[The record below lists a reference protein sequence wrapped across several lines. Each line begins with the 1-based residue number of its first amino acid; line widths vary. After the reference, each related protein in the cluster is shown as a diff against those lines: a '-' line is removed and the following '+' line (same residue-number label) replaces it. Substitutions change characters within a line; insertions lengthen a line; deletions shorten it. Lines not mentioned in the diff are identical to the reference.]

1 MTSLVLY
8 EWPNK
13 VPGVTDPGDPD
24 IATIVRYGE
33 KVFIFDVDE
42 SRGTIDA
49 SNIGRILKSFGQAKI
64 YKKNLL
70 AVNHTDAVDLKDRK
84 GKPTLNSLRIKAI
97 ADMDQ
102 TFAIFFLKQL
112 HALVWKDYSKGVQS
126 TIDFDD
132 GLKMLKIATSA
143 LYDLLLAS
151 IDDKFSKDLSISEM
165 KNVIDLHNLNN
176 DFTLGRK

>member
-1 MTSLVLY
+1 M
-8 EWPNK
+8 
-13 VPGVTDPGDPD
+13 
-24 IATIVRYGE
+24 
-33 KVFIFDVDE
+33 
-42 SRGTIDA
+42 
-49 SNIGRILKSFGQAKI
+49 
-64 YKKNLL
+64 

-102 TFAIFFLKQL
+102 TFAKFFLKQL

-176 DFTLGRK
+176 DFTLGKK